1 MLEFSK
7 EETTAANAL
16 VHRQILFNWP
26 VVGWCTGTIT
36 RRNTSPYVSKKIE
49 DKMEKVNFYIHYE
62 IDDQEVKTVLR
73 LSEYGGHD
81 EMAWVLLKR

>member
-1 MLEFSK
+1 MQ
-7 EETTAANAL
+7 
-16 VHRQILFNWP
+16 R
-26 VVGWCTGTIT
+26 C
-36 RRNTSPYVSKKIE
+36 
-49 DKMEKVNFYIHYE
+49 KVNFYIHYE